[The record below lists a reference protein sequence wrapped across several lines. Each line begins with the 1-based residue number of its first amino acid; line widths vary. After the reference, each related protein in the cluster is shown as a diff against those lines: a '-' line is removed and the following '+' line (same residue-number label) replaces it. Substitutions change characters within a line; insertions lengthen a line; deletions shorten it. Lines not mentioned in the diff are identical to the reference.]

1 MKLAREEAAEW
12 RVPCDA
18 RAAQRMI
25 VQSPFVLAAA
35 TALPPQVATT
45 CLFLASKVEE
55 TPKKLRDVIVETYK
69 VQHSTV
75 QPPEGDQELWR
86 LKEQVLICEREL
98 LRVLGFD
105 LSIEHAY
112 RPLLG
117 YVKSISGPRDLAQ
130 IAWNFINDSLRTTV
144 CLQYAPRC
152 LAAAAAWMASSYLE
166 AKQRPF
172 PLPQHHNKRSG
183 MEEPWYSAFQV
194 SETTVRAIVQQIQQM
209 YDDNKGG
216 TGGGVLL
223 ANSGAVERMRM
234 QPQRSLGA
242 SPSAP
247 ATREPSREPSRQGS
261 AGSAGAAG
269 GGSGADAGSGAGGG
283 SAAAGGSSAA
293 GGAGKRDEARR
304 ERDPSAVK
312 REEGGVKRDGDGRA
326 SMAAPEEG
334 EIEEGELAPPP
345 NKRPKE
351 EEA

>member
-112 RPLLG
+112 RCARVLRALL
-117 YVKSISGPRDLAQ
+117 STPR
-130 IAWNFINDSLRTTV
+130 
-144 CLQYAPRC
+144 
-152 LAAAAAWMASSYLE
+152 AAAR
-166 AKQRPF
+166 RP
-172 PLPQHHNKRSG
+172 
-183 MEEPWYSAFQV
+183 Y
-194 SETTVRAIVQQIQQM
+194 
-209 YDDNKGG
+209 
-216 TGGGVLL
+216 
-223 ANSGAVERMRM
+223 
-234 QPQRSLGA
+234 
-242 SPSAP
+242 
-247 ATREPSREPSRQGS
+247 
-261 AGSAGAAG
+261 
-269 GGSGADAGSGAGGG
+269 
-283 SAAAGGSSAA
+283 
-293 GGAGKRDEARR
+293 
-304 ERDPSAVK
+304 
-312 REEGGVKRDGDGRA
+312 
-326 SMAAPEEG
+326 
-334 EIEEGELAPPP
+334 
-345 NKRPKE
+345 
-351 EEA
+351 

>member
-1 MKLAREEAAEW
+1 
-12 RVPCDA
+12 
-18 RAAQRMI
+18 
-25 VQSPFVLAAA
+25 
-35 TALPPQVATT
+35 
-45 CLFLASKVEE
+45 
-55 TPKKLRDVIVETYK
+55 
-69 VQHSTV
+69 
-75 QPPEGDQELWR
+75 
-86 LKEQVLICEREL
+86 
-98 LRVLGFD
+98 
-105 LSIEHAY
+105 
-112 RPLLG
+112 
-117 YVKSISGPRDLAQ
+117 
-130 IAWNFINDSLRTTV
+130 
-144 CLQYAPRC
+144 
-152 LAAAAAWMASSYLE
+152 
-166 AKQRPF
+166 
-172 PLPQHHNKRSG
+172 